1 MHHDRNIP
9 RLDGWLAAHGKRG
22 SFHRN
27 FHGENW
33 KSTLLV
39 ESRGGLDCYE
49 SLASALVDKARND
62 FLGGLFSREVSIRG
76 TFEESMASHARQR
89 TAAAGTAGSANV
101 QGSVRNSS
109 LKLSRV
115 KRVRGRRG
123 SVRDSSRCCRA
134 VRVFARLGAALK
146 PKRGQELG
154 FAALFAILGLKRI
167 PSDDQQKAR
176 KAFEY
181 GCKLC
186 IAHGSQ
192 TVTPHFNQRQ

>member
-1 MHHDRNIP
+1 MENGRVSTETSCD
-9 RLDGWLAAHGKRG
+9 
-22 SFHRN
+22 
-27 FHGENW
+27 GENW
-33 KSTLLV
+33 NSTLLV

-62 FLGGLFSREVSIRG
+62 FLGRLLSHEVSIRG